1 MPRPDSFDEALE
13 SFQNYEERLGTF
25 FIANDIEEEKQ
36 PSILL
41 SALGAMTYNVLKNI
55 SAPVFPSTLI
65 YDGTCIQLTAHYSP
79 KALETMER
87 WRFHVRNQR
96 GG

>member
-13 SFQNYEERLGTF
+13 SFPNHKERLDAF

-41 SALGAMTYNVLKNI
+41 SALGARTYSVLKNI
-55 SAPVFPSTLI
+55 SAPVLPSTLI
-65 YDGTCIQLTAHYSP
+65 YDGMCLQLTAQYSP
-79 KALETMER
+79 KALEIMER